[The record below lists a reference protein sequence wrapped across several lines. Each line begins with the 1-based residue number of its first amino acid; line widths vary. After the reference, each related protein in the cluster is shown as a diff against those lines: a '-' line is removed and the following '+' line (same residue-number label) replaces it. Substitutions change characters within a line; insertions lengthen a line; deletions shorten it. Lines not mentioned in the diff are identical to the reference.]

1 MLSNKSFFK
10 LLVGLVAAGQTTLTY
25 TFDRLGFDAFR
36 ILLIWG
42 VVVDTCTMG
51 LKIGQG
57 DASNGS
63 DAVDISASALTKTA
77 STSSGECWQ
86 IDCQQAT
93 KRYITVTVT
102 RGTANATLQALI
114 ADLYKASLEPVATTN
129 LAKTVQ
135 VFGS

>member
-1 MLSNKSFFK
+1 MLSNKSFVK
-10 LLVGLVAAGQTTLTY
+10 LLAGLVAAGTSTLTY
-25 TFDRLGFDAFR
+25 TFDRLGYDAFR
-36 ILLIWG
+36 VLLIWG

-57 DASNGS
+57 DLSNGS
-63 DAVDISASALTKTA
+63 DAVDISGSALTQTA
-77 STSSGECWQ
+77 STSSGQLWD
-86 IDCQQAT
+86 IDCAQAT

-114 ADLYKASLEPVATTN
+114 ADMYKAHLEPVATTN
-129 LAKTVQ
+129 LTKHVQ